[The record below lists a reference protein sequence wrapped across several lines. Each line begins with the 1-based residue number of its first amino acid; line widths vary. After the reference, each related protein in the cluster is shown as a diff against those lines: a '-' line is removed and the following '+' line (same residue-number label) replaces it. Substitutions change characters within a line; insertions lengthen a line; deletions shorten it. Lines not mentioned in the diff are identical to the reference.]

1 MFQGIIGDE
10 KYTFELCE
18 NDNYNFYEKEEE
30 RINSLFISN
39 VNFIDL
45 EHTFTTCFNKS
56 KIK

>member
-45 EHTFTTCFNKS
+45 EHTFTTFNKS

>member
-30 RINSLFISN
+30 INSLFISN
-39 VNFIDL
+39 LDRL
-45 EHTFTTCFNKS
+45 
-56 KIK
+56 